1 MIADLHLLEVL
12 LHHLEV
18 VGELLEAAELG
29 VAHVVHADRLLH
41 VHPHR
46 VQDPPGQQVL
56 RQDAE
61 LPQLDQILKKNMINA
76 ATKTKSSPVQ
86 PVTLS
91 YFCFKRGT
99 S

>member
-41 VHPHR
+41 VHPHG

-86 PVTLS
+86 P
-91 YFCFKRGT
+91 G
-99 S
+99 